1 MRTRERRI
9 VRQNNEAKEKKNYFT
24 KRRAA
29 AGIIHREQTKKKET
43 FKLLWLTTRGV
54 ATAFESLLLPLG
66 KVKIQPKLST
76 ICFRTVIVDLFAL
89 VGVADKTHYC
99 WSYHHQW
106 DHFCSTHY
114 LLMVCSLVVYD
125 HITDRKVLGG
135 VGPAS
140 SVGTSLARWTWRS
153 AEMHI
158 RKSAFTT
165 TSSTTTPDFIE
176 DTIRCC
182 STTKLMVARMKKHV
196 THTRYSNSSRSQYD
210 WKKSGKLMALPSL
223 LPGHEPKVW
232 AKSVLSKTSVK
243 EPKK

>member
-1 MRTRERRI
+1 
-9 VRQNNEAKEKKNYFT
+9 
-24 KRRAA
+24 
-29 AGIIHREQTKKKET
+29 
-43 FKLLWLTTRGV
+43 
-54 ATAFESLLLPLG
+54 
-66 KVKIQPKLST
+66 
-76 ICFRTVIVDLFAL
+76 
-89 VGVADKTHYC
+89 
-99 WSYHHQW
+99 
-106 DHFCSTHY
+106 
-114 LLMVCSLVVYD
+114 MVCSLVVYD

-165 TSSTTTPDFIE
+165 TSSTTTTTPDFIE

-196 THTRYSNSSRSQYD
+196 THTRYSNSSKSQYD

-243 EPKK
+243 EPKKKVVDKAEKTKTWLVTWWWSCCCGFFLCLSFTFCSTLAASPQKVVSEKKVVKDKKKVRLLVYETLF

>member
-1 MRTRERRI
+1 
-9 VRQNNEAKEKKNYFT
+9 
-24 KRRAA
+24 
-29 AGIIHREQTKKKET
+29 
-43 FKLLWLTTRGV
+43 
-54 ATAFESLLLPLG
+54 
-66 KVKIQPKLST
+66 
-76 ICFRTVIVDLFAL
+76 
-89 VGVADKTHYC
+89 
-99 WSYHHQW
+99 
-106 DHFCSTHY
+106 
-114 LLMVCSLVVYD
+114 MVCSLVVYD

-165 TSSTTTPDFIE
+165 TSSTTTTTPDFIE
-176 DTIRCC
+176 DTIRYCCCC

-196 THTRYSNSSRSQYD
+196 THTRYSNSSKSQYD

-243 EPKK
+243 EPKKGVDREDEEMVGDLMMKLLLWLFPLSVLYFLQYVGSESSKSCLWEKSSQGQEESSTLGIWDSFLVNFNRCDYCWVWW

>member
-1 MRTRERRI
+1 
-9 VRQNNEAKEKKNYFT
+9 
-24 KRRAA
+24 
-29 AGIIHREQTKKKET
+29 
-43 FKLLWLTTRGV
+43 
-54 ATAFESLLLPLG
+54 
-66 KVKIQPKLST
+66 
-76 ICFRTVIVDLFAL
+76 
-89 VGVADKTHYC
+89 
-99 WSYHHQW
+99 
-106 DHFCSTHY
+106 
-114 LLMVCSLVVYD
+114 MVCSLVVYD

-165 TSSTTTPDFIE
+165 TSSTTTTTPDFIE
-176 DTIRCC
+176 DTIRYCCCC

-196 THTRYSNSSRSQYD
+196 THTRYSNSSKSQYD

-243 EPKK
+243 EPKKVVDRAEKTKTWLVTWWWSCCCGFFLCLSFTFCSTLAASPQKVVSEKKVVKDKKKVRLLVYETLF